1 LAASAVSYD
10 DSGRLAT
17 QTYPTGLQV
26 VYRYSDLG
34 FVQSLNLGTA
44 VVITPQPDASGVVAP
59 GGTLAAGAVL
69 WSAKTYNATSSLTM
83 GTV

>member
-1 LAASAVSYD
+1 
-10 DSGRLAT
+10 
-17 QTYPTGLQV
+17 
-26 VYRYSDLG
+26 
-34 FVQSLNLGTA
+34 VQSLNLGTA